1 MILFENIKQL
11 KQIFHISDIHIR
23 VLSRHQEYRE
33 VFERLFEQVET
44 TDPDCLVVVAGD
56 IVHAKLETSAELF
69 DEVNHFLKNLADRR
83 ATLVIPGN
91 HDFNLYNLHRKD
103 VVGAVV
109 NALAHSNLY
118 YSTASEQFQIGGVEF
133 THWSI
138 LNGRDAYQMHSNF
151 IGRKILLYHAPVLN
165 STTDIGFVLNGNY
178 FTVQDMSAFDI
189 VLLGDIHK
197 HQELRSETTV
207 AVYPSSLIQQDHS
220 EHPTKHGYC
229 LWDVAAAT
237 YSFHA
242 IRNDYGYVTVQLD
255 KSGLQIPEYM
265 PKRPKIRLRYSD
277 VELTEIKAAVAALK
291 SEYSVQHLSLM
302 RMNNMKTDAG
312 RFIEIAENVNDV
324 KVQERLIKKY
334 IEDKPELQERVDDLI
349 KLNLEINTMIPP
361 NENLYNITWKPIR
374 FDWDN
379 MFSYGEGNSID
390 FQNLTSVVG
399 LFAPNAAGKSTFLD
413 SLLFCCFDKTSR
425 TSKST
430 DILNVKRKHFS
441 CKFEFEIDNEHYF
454 IERTGQYVNNKTFR
468 VAVDFWKVDAAGQRI
483 SLNGDQR
490 RDTNNK
496 IRQYLGEYDD
506 FAMTL
511 FSQQKDNSNFIDK
524 RQSDRKDILSR
535 FLNLDVFDK
544 AHAIANDEYKKLNV
558 LVSEYRKTDHDFECR
573 QAEQRIEKID
583 TVIAQINEARA
594 GKIAEVEQLEQQLND
609 LNRSIITT
617 VHEIDVKQQQKIIE
631 QSQRQCAQLQQQVQ
645 GHNVRLAELQQQE
658 SELRIES
665 ASLDIADLK
674 STEQQHQLLQQ
685 QLQSSFIDLK
695 HAKSTLASK
704 EALDKNFESYEYDPN
719 CSYCTSN
726 PFVKSALANRE
737 ELHMLQQQII
747 EQQRQHDQLQQAVQ
761 QLQPKL
767 QQHAIVKSLD
777 QQLHQISA
785 ETSQI
790 AISIQTAEQQLNLS
804 EQRSV
809 AAQREID
816 IYEKHKLELEN
827 NQKIQQKIIGLNDHI
842 RTVRTEI
849 ERYQQMLL
857 KAHSER
863 GTHENQIKKSREYI
877 EKIQNLENRYRL
889 LQNYLSITDKNGLP
903 YYLIQQV
910 TPALEQEVNQIL
922 LKLSGF
928 NINIECSG
936 SDIDI
941 YLQYSEEDVWP
952 VELISG
958 MERFLVSLSFRV
970 ALSNL
975 TSLPK
980 SNFLVIDEGF
990 GVLDSENLNAIQQ
1003 LFEFLSTQYDFLI
1016 VVSHI
1021 EYMKDFATS
1030 QIVIQKEQGFS
1041 KMKHG

>member
-1 MILFENIKQL
+1 MNLFKRIEKLN
-11 KQIFHISDIHIR
+11 QIFHISDIHIR

-33 VFERLFEQVET
+33 VFNRLFQEIEK

-69 DEVNHFLKNLADRR
+69 NEVNYFLKNLADRR
-83 ATLVIPGN
+83 STLVIPGN

-109 NALAHSNLY
+109 NSLGHENLY
-118 YSTASEQFQIGGVEF
+118 YSTATERFYIGGAEF

-138 LNGRDAYQMHSNF
+138 LDNKDQYQRTSTWAAT
-151 IGRKILLYHAPVLN
+151 KILLYHAPVQN

-178 FTVQDMSAFDI
+178 FTIQDMESYDV

-197 HQELRSETTV
+197 QQELRSKNTI

-220 EHPTKHGYC
+220 EHPLKHGYC
-229 LWDVAAAT
+229 LWDLNSKT
-237 YSFHA
+237 YQFHA
-242 IRNDYGYVTVQLD
+242 VPNDYGYVTVQLD
-255 KSGLQIPEYM
+255 KDGLSIPKYM
-265 PKRPKIRLRYSD
+265 PKKPKIRLKYSD
-277 VELTEIKAAVAALK
+277 VELTEIKSAIAELKAAHHI
-291 SEYSVQHLSLM
+291 QHLSLM
-302 RMNNMKTDAG
+302 RQSSSKSSVKN
-312 RFIEIAENVNDV
+312 FIEISENVSDT

-334 IEDKPELQERVDDLI
+334 IEDKPELQLQIDELL

-361 NENLYNITWKPIR
+361 NENLYNITWRPIR
-374 FDWDN
+374 FEWNN

-390 FQNLTSVVG
+390 FQNLNSVVG

-430 DILNVKRKHFS
+430 DILNVKRKNFS
-441 CKFEFEIDNEHYF
+441 CRFEFEIDDERYF
-454 IERTGQYVNNKTFR
+454 IERTGQYANAKTFR
-468 VAVDFWKVDAAGQRI
+468 VAVEFWKIDAAGQTI

-506 FAMTL
+506 FVMTL

-524 RQSDRKDILSR
+524 RQSERKDILSR

-544 AHAIANDEYKKLNV
+544 AHAIANEEYKKLNV
-558 LVSEYRKTDHDFECR
+558 IVSEYRKTDHDYEIELS
-573 QAEQRIEKID
+573 QQRIAKID
-583 TVIAQINEARA
+583 TVIQQVNSARSE
-594 GKIAEVEQLEQQLND
+594 KITEVEELEQQVNE
-609 LNRSIITT
+609 LNRCIITN
-617 VHEIDVKQQQKIIE
+617 VQAIDVDQQQNIIAQCQAKSSKCQNSIDQLDKE
-631 QSQRQCAQLQQQVQ
+631 IAEADEQIKRLSRIVDSASDETLPAKVKTYHDALTQSQ
-645 GHNVRLAELQQQE
+645 NVRHALNLISATLQE
-658 SELRIES
+658 
-665 ASLDIADLK
+665 
-674 STEQQHQLLQQ
+674 
-685 QLQSSFIDLK
+685 
-695 HAKSTLASK
+695 K
-704 EALDKNFESYEYDPN
+704 EKIDKNFESYEYDPN
-719 CSYCTSN
+719 CKYCISN
-726 PFVKSALANRE
+726 PFVQSALANKT
-737 ELHMLQQQII
+737 ELQTLQQQQYDLTEELTVWQKQVADHKQFV
-747 EQQRQHDQLQQAVQ
+747 EQDELHRSSTKQLQQINIKRNS
-761 QLQPKL
+761 LESKL
-767 QQHAIVKSLD
+767 QLSQQELKSIELK
-777 QQLHQISA
+777 QQAA
-785 ETSQI
+785 E
-790 AISIQTAEQQLNLS
+790 
-804 EQRSV
+804 
-809 AAQREID
+809 REID
-816 IYEKHKLELEN
+816 IYENHKLELQK
-827 NQKIQQKIIGLNDHI
+827 NQKIHQEISILNDHI
-842 RTVRTEI
+842 RTVRAEI

-863 GTHENQIKKSREYI
+863 GTHENQIKKSKEYI
-877 EKIQNLENRYRL
+877 EKIQNLENRYKL

-903 YYLIQQV
+903 YYLIQQI
-910 TPALEQEVNQIL
+910 TPIIEQEVNQIL
-922 LKLSGF
+922 LKLSNF
-928 NINIECSG
+928 NINIECNG

-975 TSLPK
+975 SSLPK

-1003 LFEFLSTQYDFLI
+1003 LFDFLSTQYDFLI

-1021 EYMKDFATS
+1021 EYMKDFAAS